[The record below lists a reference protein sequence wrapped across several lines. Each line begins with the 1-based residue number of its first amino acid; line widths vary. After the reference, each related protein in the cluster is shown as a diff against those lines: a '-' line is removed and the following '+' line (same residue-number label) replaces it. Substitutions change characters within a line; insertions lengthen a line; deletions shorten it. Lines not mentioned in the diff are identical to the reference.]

1 MKACIAKHITP
12 QLEWDDVV
20 PLACAAYN
28 FFPNEHSRESP
39 FFLMFG
45 RDPLLP
51 LAKLLRPKL
60 RYLGNE
66 ESILSL
72 ESFQNIYQ
80 LVVTNLKIAGQ
91 KRQTSLTVDSKLKEG
106 DLVLIKNHTA
116 KAFQPRFKGNF
127 RVIKQKGN
135 QVEIKPAE
143 GGETTK
149 IHVTDIKKVIP
160 ADHISTQLPDY
171 NKLGRLTKLRLNLK
185 SIPDL
190 DWQLASELHPNLALY
205 KTAKMSNQVTATTQA
220 TSMVTA
226 EIVTKSI
233 KLKQD

>member
-1 MKACIAKHITP
+1 
-12 QLEWDDVV
+12 
-20 PLACAAYN
+20 
-28 FFPNEHSRESP
+28 
-39 FFLMFG
+39 MFG
-45 RDPLLP
+45 KDPLLP
-51 LAKLLRPKL
+51 LTKLLRPKL

-72 ESFQNIYQ
+72 ESLQNIYQ
-80 LVVTNLKIAGQ
+80 LVVPNFKIAHE
-91 KRQTSLTVDSKLKEG
+91 KRQPSLIMDSKLKEG

-143 GGETTK
+143 GGETTRV
-149 IHVTDIKKVIP
+149 HVTDIKKVIP
-160 ADHISTQLPDY
+160 ADHITAQLPDY
-171 NKLGRLTKLRLNLK
+171 NKLGRLTKLRLNPK

-190 DWQLASELHPNLALY
+190 DWQLASELHPSLALY
-205 KTAKMSNQVTATTQA
+205 KTAKITDQITATTQA
-220 TSMVTA
+220 TSIITA

>member
-1 MKACIAKHITP
+1 M
-12 QLEWDDVV
+12 EWDDVI

-51 LAKLLRPKL
+51 LTKLLRPKI

-72 ESFQNIYQ
+72 ESLQNIYQ
-80 LVVTNLKIAGQ
+80 LVVTNLKIARE
-91 KRQTSLTVDSKLKEG
+91 KRQPSLIVDSKLKEG
-106 DLVLIKNHTA
+106 DLVLIKDHTA

-127 RVIKQKGN
+127 RVVKQKGN
-135 QVEIKPAE
+135 QVEIRPAE
-143 GGETTK
+143 GGEPTK
-149 IHVTDIKKVIP
+149 VHITDIKKVIP
-160 ADHISTQLPDY
+160 SEHIATQLPDY
-171 NKLGRLTKLRLNLK
+171 NELGRLTKLRLNPK
-185 SIPDL
+185 NIPDL
-190 DWQLASELHPNLALY
+190 DWQLASELIPNQSLY
-205 KTAKMSNQVTATTQA
+205 QTAKINEQVTATTQS
-220 TSMVTA
+220 TTVLTA
-226 EIVTKSI
+226 EIVSKHI

>member
-1 MKACIAKHITP
+1 M
-12 QLEWDDVV
+12 
-20 PLACAAYN
+20 
-28 FFPNEHSRESP
+28 
-39 FFLMFG
+39 
-45 RDPLLP
+45 
-51 LAKLLRPKL
+51 
-60 RYLGNE
+60 
-66 ESILSL
+66 
-72 ESFQNIYQ
+72 
-80 LVVTNLKIAGQ
+80 VTNLKIARE
-91 KRQTSLTVDSKLKEG
+91 KRQPSLIVDSKLKEG

-149 IHVTDIKKVIP
+149 VHVTDIKKVIP

-171 NKLGRLTKLRLNLK
+171 NKLGRLTKLRLNPK

-190 DWQLASELHPNLALY
+190 DWQLASELHPNLSLY
-205 KTAKMSNQVTATTQA
+205 KTAKMSSQVTATTQA
-220 TSMVTA
+220 TSMVTV
-226 EIVTKSI
+226 EIVMKSI

>member
-1 MKACIAKHITP
+1 
-12 QLEWDDVV
+12 
-20 PLACAAYN
+20 
-28 FFPNEHSRESP
+28 
-39 FFLMFG
+39 MFG

-51 LAKLLRPKL
+51 LTKLLRPKL

-72 ESFQNIYQ
+72 ESLQNIYQ
-80 LVVTNLKIAGQ
+80 LVVTNLKISE
-91 KRQTSLTVDSKLKEG
+91 KRQPSLIVDSKLKEG
-106 DLVLIKNHTA
+106 DLVLITNHTA

-127 RVIKQKGN
+127 QVIKHRGN

-143 GGETTK
+143 GGETTRV
-149 IHVTDIKKVIP
+149 HVTDIKKVIP

-171 NKLGRLTKLRLNLK
+171 NKLGRLTKLRLNPK

-205 KTAKMSNQVTATTQA
+205 KTAKISDQVTATTQA

-226 EIVTKSI
+226 EIITKSI

>member
-1 MKACIAKHITP
+1 
-12 QLEWDDVV
+12 
-20 PLACAAYN
+20 
-28 FFPNEHSRESP
+28 
-39 FFLMFG
+39 MFG

-51 LAKLLRPKL
+51 LTKLLRPKL
-60 RYLGNE
+60 QYLGNE

-72 ESFQNIYQ
+72 ESLQNIYQ
-80 LVVTNLKIAGQ
+80 LVVTNLKIARE
-91 KRQTSLTVDSKLKEG
+91 KRQPSLIVDPKLKG

-143 GGETTK
+143 GGKTIK
-149 IHVTDIKKVIP
+149 VHVTDIKKIIP
-160 ADHISTQLPDY
+160 ADHISAQLPDY

-185 SIPDL
+185 SILDL

-205 KTAKMSNQVTATTQA
+205 KTAKITDQITATTQA
-220 TSMVTA
+220 TSMTTA
-226 EIVTKSI
+226 EIVTKTI
-233 KLKQD
+233 KLKQG

>member
-1 MKACIAKHITP
+1 M
-12 QLEWDDVV
+12 EWDDVI

-51 LAKLLRPKL
+51 LTKLLRPKL
-60 RYLGNE
+60 RYLGND

-72 ESFQNIYQ
+72 ESLQNIYQ
-80 LVVTNLKIAGQ
+80 LVVTNLKIARE
-91 KRQTSLTVDSKLKEG
+91 KRQPNLIIESKLREG
-106 DLVLIKNHTA
+106 DLVLIKDHVA
-116 KAFQPRFKGNF
+116 RAFQPRFKGNF
-127 RVIKQKGN
+127 RVIRQKGN

-149 IHVTDIKKVIP
+149 VHITDVKKVIP
-160 ADHISTQLPDY
+160 AEHFSTQLPDY
-171 NKLGRLTKLRLNLK
+171 NKLGRLTKLRLNPK

-190 DWQLASELHPNLALY
+190 DWQLASELHPSTSLY
-205 KTAKMSNQVTATTQA
+205 LTANMSGQVTATTQA
-220 TSMVTA
+220 TTIVTA
-226 EIVTKSI
+226 EVAIKSI

>member
-1 MKACIAKHITP
+1 M
-12 QLEWDDVV
+12 EWDDVV

-45 RDPLLP
+45 RDPLSP
-51 LAKLLRPKL
+51 LTKLLRPKL

-72 ESFQNIYQ
+72 ESLQNIYQ
-80 LVVTNLKIAGQ
+80 LVVTNLKTARE
-91 KRQTSLTVDSKLKEG
+91 KRQPSLIVDSKLREG
-106 DLVLIKNHTA
+106 NLVLVKDHTA
-116 KAFQPRFKGNF
+116 KAFQPRFKRNF

-135 QVEIKPAE
+135 QVEIRPAE

-149 IHVTDIKKVIP
+149 VHVTDIKKVIP
-160 ADHISTQLPDY
+160 AEHISTQLPDY
-171 NKLGRLTKLRLNLK
+171 NKLGRLTKLRLNPK

-190 DWQLASELHPNLALY
+190 DWKLASELHPNISLY
-205 KTAKMSNQVTATTQA
+205 QTAKMSDQVTATTQA
-220 TSMVTA
+220 TTMVTA
-226 EIVTKSI
+226 EIVSKTI